1 MTLREY
7 LEARMRQYAKAAQ
20 EAHDDTEKYQ
30 RFLGR
35 YDAYVDILLLCQDQ
49 EDILRRKVTY
59 EVR

>member
-1 MTLREY
+1 MTFRDY
-7 LEARMRQYAKAAQ
+7 LENRMRHYAKAAQ
-20 EAHDDTEKYQ
+20 EAREDTEEYQ